1 MLNVAQ
7 FRAGA
12 DNLSYL
18 VYGKGDAIAVD
29 GVACDAIL
37 AFLDERK
44 LKLLSI
50 ANTHVHPDHTGG
62 NYLLIEKTGAELL
75 RHRELVQQRQID
87 LEGRPILIYHTPG
100 HTDDSLCFHL
110 GNILLTGDTLFN
122 GYVGN
127 CFTGN
132 LETFLQS
139 IKRLMS
145 LPDETVIYAGHDYL
159 FDAMHFARRL
169 EPDNEEIA
177 RYLQKYCRNDVFSL
191 LGDERKVNPYLR
203 FNDEKIIAVLKEKG
217 LPGDTELQR
226 WKSLWTLD

>member
-18 VYGKGDAIAVD
+18 VYGKQDAIAID

-37 AFLDERK
+37 AFLEERK

-50 ANTHVHPDHTGG
+50 AATHIHPDHIGG
-62 NYLLIEKTGAELL
+62 NYLLIEETGAELL
-75 RHRELVQQRQID
+75 RHRELIHRSRID
-87 LEGRPILIYHTPG
+87 LEDWPIRIYHTPG

-110 GNILLTGDTLFN
+110 GNLLLTGDTLFN

-132 LETFLQS
+132 LEAFLRS
-139 IKRLMS
+139 IKRLMA

-169 EPDNEEIA
+169 EPDNEEID
-177 RYLQKYCRNDVFSL
+177 RYLKKYDRNDVFSL

-203 FNDEKIIAVLKEKG
+203 FNDGKIIALLKEKG
-217 LPGDTELQR
+217 LPHDTELKR
-226 WKSLWTLD
+226 WKSLWKLD

>member
-18 VYGKGDAIAVD
+18 IYGKRDAIAID

-37 AFLDERK
+37 IFLEARK

-50 ANTHVHPDHTGG
+50 ANTHVHLDHTGG
-62 NYLLIEKTGAELL
+62 NYLLIE
-75 RHRELVQQRQID
+75 
-87 LEGRPILIYHTPG
+87 ILIYHTPG
-100 HTDDSLCFHL
+100 HTDDSLCFHP
-110 GNILLTGDTLFN
+110 GNLLLTGDTLFN

-132 LETFLQS
+132 METFLHS

-177 RYLQKYCRNDVFSL
+177 RYLKKYDRNDVFSL
-191 LGDERKVNPYLR
+191 LEDERKVNPYLR
-203 FNDEKIIAVLKEKG
+203 FNDEKIIAILKEKG
-217 LPGDTELQR
+217 LPSETELQR
-226 WKSLWTLD
+226 WKSLWSLD